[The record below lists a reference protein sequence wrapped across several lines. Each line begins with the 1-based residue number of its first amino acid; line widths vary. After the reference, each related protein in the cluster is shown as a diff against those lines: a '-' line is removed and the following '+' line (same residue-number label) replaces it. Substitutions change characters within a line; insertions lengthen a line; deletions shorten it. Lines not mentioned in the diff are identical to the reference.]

1 MNDVITR
8 INLKFERAEEEIT
21 RQLSRSKAFSPGS
34 REYDIALDQ
43 AFRKKMGDPF
53 EK

>member
-1 MNDVITR
+1 VISK

-21 RQLSRSKAFSPGS
+21 QQLSRSKTLTPGS
-34 REYDIALDQ
+34 MEYDIALDQ
-43 AFRKKMGDPF
+43 AFRKKMGEPM